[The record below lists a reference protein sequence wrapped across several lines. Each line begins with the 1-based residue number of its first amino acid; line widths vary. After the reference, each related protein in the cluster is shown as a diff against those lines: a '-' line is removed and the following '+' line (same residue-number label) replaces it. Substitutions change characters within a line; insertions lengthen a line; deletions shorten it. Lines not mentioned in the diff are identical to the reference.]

1 MPIISN
7 IGRKSLKART
17 LIWSIYGMLILGS
30 ITMIYPFLLLI
41 SGSSKS
47 PVDTPDAKVIP
58 AFLINDTALYRKYVE
73 SLFNEEL
80 GMMRQVYN
88 STSPAFRELD
98 PPKKPNE
105 KLVKE
110 WSTFLDEAE
119 LPGYTCFTGDTYSK
133 TGVLPL
139 ELRRF
144 KAKLNTE
151 FDGSMEKLNRGL
163 QTDFMSWNRIFVKPE
178 AYLQRNKKYLRNTF
192 WDRFYEFKKE
202 TRKVDRYYFSVEGFY
217 KTEFLKTQ
225 YSKKIEEYNRAH
237 NTAYKSYDNIHLD
250 RRYPEGTGRTQL
262 EQKDWEDFVR
272 TVINL
277 LWVRVDDKPTAQYQN
292 FLMAKY
298 DSIKSIN
305 KNYATSYKSK
315 NEIIFTNKCP
325 ESGMASSDW
334 EAFLQGWQDPDTG
347 KMYLMPIKSVS
358 IDSTDFMFRDYLKKK
373 YGNVAKLNQVCSTD
387 FVAINAIIP
396 PQQDWHYLDF
406 QNRQGSLMWEFSIR
420 NFITV
425 AQYVLLHG
433 RAIYNTTVYCLLAIF
448 CALVF
453 NPLAAYALSRYKPA
467 STYKI
472 LLFLMMV
479 MAFPPMVTQ
488 IPIFLMLRE
497 FNLLNTFWALV
508 LPSVANGYSIFL
520 LKGFFDS
527 LPKELYESAELDG
540 AGEFRIF
547 WQFTMALSKPIL
559 AVIALQAFNM
569 AYGNFMMA
577 LLICQDEKMWTLMPW
592 IYQLQMYSGEG
603 IIYASILIA
612 AIPTFIL
619 FIFCQNIIMRG
630 IVVPSEK

>member
-1 MPIISN
+1 MPIIST
-7 IGRKSLKART
+7 IGRKSLKTRA
-17 LIWSIYGMLILGS
+17 LIWSIYGMLLLGS
-30 ITMIYPFLLLI
+30 VTMIYPFLLLV

-47 PVDTPDAKVIP
+47 PVDTPDAKIIP
-58 AFLINDTALYRKYVE
+58 AFLINDTELYRKYVE
-73 SLFNEEL
+73 SLMNEEL

-88 STSPAFRELD
+88 SSTPAFRELAL
-98 PPKKPNE
+98 PKKPNK

-110 WSTFLDEAE
+110 WIQFLDETK
-119 LPGYTCFTGDTYSK
+119 LPGYACFTGNTDSK
-133 TGVLPL
+133 TGVLPF
-139 ELRRF
+139 ELRSF
-144 KAKLNTE
+144 KKQLSKE
-151 FDGSMEKLNRGL
+151 FNGNVEILNRGL
-163 QTDFMSWNRIFVKPE
+163 QTDFTSWNRIFVKPE
-178 AYLQRNKKYLRNTF
+178 NYLQRNQKYLRNTF
-192 WDRFYEFKKE
+192 WDRFHEFKKG
-202 TRKVDRYYFSVEGFY
+202 TRKVDRYYFSIEGFY
-217 KTEFLKTQ
+217 KIEFLKTQ
-225 YSKKIEEYNRAH
+225 YSKNIEEYNRTH
-237 NTAYKSYDNIHLD
+237 NTDYKSYNQIYLD
-250 RRYPEGTGRTQL
+250 RSYPEGVGRTKL
-262 EQKDWEDFVR
+262 ECKDWEDFVR
-272 TVINL
+272 TVLNL
-277 LWVRVDDKPTAQYQN
+277 LWLRVDKKPTVQYQN
-292 FLMAKY
+292 FLMKKY
-298 DSIKSIN
+298 DSLESIN
-305 KNYATSYKSK
+305 KNHGTSYKSK
-315 NEIIFTNKCP
+315 NQIILPNKCP

-347 KMYLMPIKSVS
+347 RMYRMPIESISIKSV
-358 IDSTDFMFRDYLKKK
+358 DFVFRDYLKMK
-373 YGNVAKLNQVCSTD
+373 YSSIEKLNQTCSTD
-387 FVAINAIIP
+387 FVSFNAIIP

-406 QNRQGSLMWEFSIR
+406 LNRTGSVKWEFVSR

-425 AQYVLLHG
+425 SEYVLLHG
-433 RAIYNTTVYCLLAIF
+433 RAIYNTTVYCFLAIF

-497 FNLLNTFWALV
+497 FQLLNTFWALV

-527 LPKELYESAELDG
+527 LPKELYESAQLDG

-559 AVIALQAFNM
+559 AVIALQAFNVS
-569 AYGNFMMA
+569 YGNFMMA

-592 IYQLQMYSGEG
+592 IYQLQMHSGEG

-619 FIFCQNIIMRG
+619 FVFCQNIIMRG
-630 IVVPSEK
+630 IVVPCEK